1 MACTLPNLTYD
12 DVRTALV
19 NKTGIFEKNPDITAE
34 EISARLDALDDLIS
48 VKTIPNEDLPKE
60 AYKSPS
66 GKTERYVISDGTQE
80 TVVPGRFTD
89 SVARKFEKLRGRDNA
104 KEISENPDNVIKA
117 ESGTTVHAVLEDLT
131 HNLANSDPMF
141 HNTGKPSKSDLEIKN
156 TYSISDSVLSEAKR
170 IAQNNIDFLKKTQRE
185 IDKDGKIYLKT
196 ERLLPNMSQK
206 EMGRGDVIA
215 IFSDATG
222 GYIDYKTAG
231 AKADTVTWANGQPY
245 VVSDEWT
252 PTYKQADFALQL
264 NKINKVL
271 TNEMGVKQIRFS
283 RIQPIFLQNAFKDK
297 DDTSKGKLTKRI
309 LKIQGTGEFFKPIPI
324 IAEKT
329 GIKTLDEAI
338 TKLLNLKANYQA
350 RLDKEQ
356 FKTSDTA
363 NVLRGKINKINKA
376 FKGIIIDKDLT
387 YLTKGLNSILNEL
400 GSDYSKL
407 SLERINEM
415 VDDIRVWED
424 LAITA
429 PLFYKTLNLT
439 KEEIADRVY
448 KADAVTGQI
457 LRLKTLLVGEQT
469 NRALLDNEQVASA
482 RAKELTWVDKWFRHL
497 SQIDS
502 PIFQK
507 FFNML
512 SKANDF
518 TRKNVNKFE
527 TELKVKAKTLED
539 WGANNGYK
547 GWDVYNLLINRETGN
562 LHAKLNDVYKKEFTK
577 AQEDKDKKKLLEF
590 LELKDNADEIYQDK
604 RTKFIQNNTID
615 ITNPKDGIKLKV
627 WEAENNPKTGNI
639 IYGNFYGTYY
649 KLKDEVLEKDK
660 YLTEDYKKIKDNKPL
675 LDYYSFWEKSM
686 LEARELLGH
695 EQGENTV
702 SRNFIPWIRKETLEM
717 LFESGIPT
725 FDQVKDKLGEIWN
738 VQADDVSYGEITDKS
753 EQDLS
758 TGKSVRTIP
767 RLFLQPFM
775 NDEGKIDK
783 TMKSYDLNKSLMI
796 FMSMAYNYNNLRQI
810 EAQTNALQDI
820 IYQPQF
826 GEVENDSEGKPIK
839 RLSGEL
845 KKKFGYAS
853 GAAELFQKHV
863 DYHLYGIKH
872 QDAGKHAKLIN
883 SLKQYQVIKELV
895 FAPLLITTNYL
906 GQQANMFFEGQKGFF
921 YNWKQMLDTIAFHKK
936 ALIPGTEEQSKFAA
950 ITYFFEPYGEK
961 RAHYKSKDMRVSK
974 ALKWLDEDNLFIGY
988 RNADEHTSNLV
999 LISMMKNYGVDSE
1012 GNVKRLSI
1020 LPEGTK
1026 SLYDSIKI
1034 SEDKFEIE
1042 GLTDE
1047 GYTQFRNTVMNVSRN
1062 IKGSLSPEDMN
1073 GINFSL
1079 LGSLAMSFKNW
1090 LPALAIER
1098 LDSLHYDGTSE
1109 LIRQGRYRD
1118 VSTQFGGDFDKGM
1131 QVFLPKLLKRMGQFS
1146 LDVATFGLSSKVG
1159 LNLKINENRARAQF
1173 EEYMKNNPH
1182 LLTNKTEK
1190 ELYKE
1195 YIEHMQG
1202 NIRAT
1207 AIELSTILYL
1217 ALGLMLLG
1225 NAWDDDDS
1233 YQKRMIMRQIR
1244 RALRELSFFV
1254 NPAAIASTAGR
1265 NTVPVIG
1272 LATDIQKLATSIAT
1286 NIYETVTG
1294 EDNKKTKPVGYFLRN
1309 LVPGYRITT
1318 TFELYDEDE
1327 KKQY

>member
-1 MACTLPNLTYD
+1 
-12 DVRTALV
+12 
-19 NKTGIFEKNPDITAE
+19 
-34 EISARLDALDDLIS
+34 
-48 VKTIPNEDLPKE
+48 
-60 AYKSPS
+60 
-66 GKTERYVISDGTQE
+66 
-80 TVVPGRFTD
+80 
-89 SVARKFEKLRGRDNA
+89 
-104 KEISENPDNVIKA
+104 
-117 ESGTTVHAVLEDLT
+117 
-131 HNLANSDPMF
+131 
-141 HNTGKPSKSDLEIKN
+141 
-156 TYSISDSVLSEAKR
+156 
-170 IAQNNIDFLKKTQRE
+170 
-185 IDKDGKIYLKT
+185 
-196 ERLLPNMSQK
+196 
-206 EMGRGDVIA
+206 
-215 IFSDATG
+215 
-222 GYIDYKTAG
+222 
-231 AKADTVTWANGQPY
+231 
-245 VVSDEWT
+245 
-252 PTYKQADFALQL
+252 
-264 NKINKVL
+264 
-271 TNEMGVKQIRFS
+271 
-283 RIQPIFLQNAFKDK
+283 
-297 DDTSKGKLTKRI
+297 
-309 LKIQGTGEFFKPIPI
+309 
-324 IAEKT
+324 
-329 GIKTLDEAI
+329 
-338 TKLLNLKANYQA
+338 
-350 RLDKEQ
+350 
-356 FKTSDTA
+356 
-363 NVLRGKINKINKA
+363 
-376 FKGIIIDKDLT
+376 
-387 YLTKGLNSILNEL
+387 
-400 GSDYSKL
+400 
-407 SLERINEM
+407 M